1 MKTENLIGFCPWF
14 LGARLHILRPHQ
26 SLCQGEESGWGLTF
40 KNNLVT
46 QGMGVWADLWGGGG
60 EKERRLNSFVWSMI
74 WSITAM
80 QWNSHKNSGHQ
91 AQQSFQVC
99 KHMGLPRMGPYPDPS
114 GRRHRS
120 CVQNPSIPCCM
131 CLSIWL
137 ALICSLIMII
147 INWKSKYRMFLSSMS
162 LSNKLLNLRE
172 VVGTIWICSHLV
184 RSVGGLGSLEMQ
196 LASEMRAIFWG
207 IGSLN
212 LWGLMLTLDGQYQ
225 NEIAVLQVGT
235 K

>member
-1 MKTENLIGFCPWF
+1 MPMRRIRMGADLQKQPRDSRDGGVSWP
-14 LGARLHILRPHQ
+14 LGR
-26 SLCQGEESGWGLTF
+26 GWG
-40 KNNLVT
+40 
-46 QGMGVWADLWGGGG
+46 
-60 EKERRLNSFVWSMI
+60 RRNGDWIHLCG
-74 WSITAM
+74 
-80 QWNSHKNSGHQ
+80 QWFDQSQLCNEIPNKNSGHQ

-114 GRRHRS
+114 GRGHRS

-172 VVGTIWICSHLV
+172 VVGTIWLCSHLV
-184 RSVGGLGSLEMQ
+184 RSVGGLGSLEVQ

-207 IGSLN
+207 IGSLH